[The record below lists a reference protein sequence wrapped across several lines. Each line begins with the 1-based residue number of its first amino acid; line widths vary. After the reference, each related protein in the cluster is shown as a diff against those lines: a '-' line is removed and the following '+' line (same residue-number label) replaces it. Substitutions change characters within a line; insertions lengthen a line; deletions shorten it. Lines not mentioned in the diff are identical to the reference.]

1 MEKQVKLDMS
11 KEKSTNFIGNG
22 STFIKYICFL
32 IAGRI
37 IMLSVAQGIDLP
49 IDQYTLAELLGYI
62 LGFIGAT
69 IDAKYHNNINW
80 QYFKKFFNN
89 IDEVEEDHQ
98 EEIFDNDAPI
108 ERDDYEI

>member
-1 MEKQVKLDMS
+1 MS
-11 KEKSTNFIGNG
+11 KRETNFIGNG
-22 STFIKYICFL
+22 STFVKYICFL

-80 QYFKKFFNN
+80 QYFKQLFNKVSDDFE
-89 IDEVEEDHQ
+89 DEPE
-98 EEIFDNDAPI
+98 EEIFDNDAPV
-108 ERDDYEI
+108 ESSEHEI